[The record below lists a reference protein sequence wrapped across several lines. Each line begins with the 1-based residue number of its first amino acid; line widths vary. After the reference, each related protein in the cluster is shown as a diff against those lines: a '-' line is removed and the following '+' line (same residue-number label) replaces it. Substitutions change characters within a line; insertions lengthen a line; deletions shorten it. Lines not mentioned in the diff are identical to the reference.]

1 MWRTAVHPR
10 KWHRQLIDREVQGY
24 MGNKSLA
31 AGASLLIGA
40 AYVAVGIIGFFTT
53 GFNNFVADTGDT
65 LLFGFASIN
74 PMHNLVHVLIG
85 AFLIAMT
92 RFSTAANEGGLMGVG
107 LFYIT
112 AFVIGVAAPDNL
124 TILSMNGAGDGE
136 NLVHIVTGV
145 TALGAGLISVAQSEA
160 AARRSGM
167 PAS

>member
-1 MWRTAVHPR
+1 
-10 KWHRQLIDREVQGY
+10 

-40 AYVAVGIIGFFTT
+40 SYVAVGIIGFFIT
-53 GFNNFVADTGDT
+53 GFGSFLADTGDT

-74 PMHNLVHVLIG
+74 PMHNLVHLVIG

-92 RFSTAANEGGLMGVG
+92 RFSTASTEGALMGVG

-112 AFVIGVAAPDNL
+112 AFVIGVIAPDNL
-124 TILSMNGAGDGE
+124 TIISMNGAGDGE

-145 TALGAGLISVAQSEA
+145 TALTAGLLSSVRSDSA
-160 AARRSGM
+160 AKRRGL
-167 PAS
+167 AA

>member
-1 MWRTAVHPR
+1 
-10 KWHRQLIDREVQGY
+10 

-40 AYVAVGIIGFFTT
+40 SYVAVGIIGFFIT
-53 GFNNFVADTGDT
+53 GFDAFLRDTGQT

-92 RFSTAANEGGLMGVG
+92 KASTASTEGALMGVG

-112 AFVIGVAAPDNL
+112 AFVIGVIAPDNL
-124 TILSMNGAGDGE
+124 TIIAMNGAGDGE

-145 TALGAGLISVAQSEA
+145 TALTAGLLSVGQSEA
-160 AARRSGM
+160 AAKRRGL
-167 PAS
+167 PAN

>member
-1 MWRTAVHPR
+1 
-10 KWHRQLIDREVQGY
+10 

-40 AYVAVGIIGFFTT
+40 SYVAAGFLGFFIT
-53 GFNNFVADTGDT
+53 GFTNFLADTNDT

-92 RFSTAANEGGLMGVG
+92 RFSTATNEGALMGVG
-107 LFYIT
+107 LFYIV
-112 AFVIGVAAPDNL
+112 AFVIGVTAPDNL
-124 TILSMNGAGDGE
+124 TIISMNGAGDGE
-136 NLVHIVTGV
+136 NLIHIFTGV
-145 TALGAGLISVAQSEA
+145 TALTAGLLSVGRSEA
-160 AARRSGM
+160 AAQRTGV

>member
-1 MWRTAVHPR
+1 MP
-10 KWHRQLIDREVQGY
+10 
-24 MGNKSLA
+24 NKSLA

-40 AYVAVGIIGFFTT
+40 AYVAVGIVGFFIT
-53 GFNNFVADTGDT
+53 GFTNFLADTGDT

-85 AFLIAMT
+85 AFLIVAT
-92 RFSTAANEGGLMGVG
+92 RFSTASNEGALMGVG

-112 AFVIGVAAPDNL
+112 AFVIGVTAPDNL
-124 TILSMNGAGDGE
+124 TIISMNGAGDGE

-145 TALGAGLISVAQSEA
+145 TALGAGLISVMQSESA
-160 AARRSGM
+160 AKRSGV